1 MKNIITLY
9 LVFFTIYASAQV
21 PQRMSYQA
29 VIRNANN
36 TLLSQQNIGVRI
48 SILQADTAGE
58 AV

>member
-1 MKNIITLY
+1 MKYIICIY

-36 TLLSQQNIGVRI
+36 TLLYQPPNIANSV
-48 SILQADTAGE
+48 E
-58 AV
+58 